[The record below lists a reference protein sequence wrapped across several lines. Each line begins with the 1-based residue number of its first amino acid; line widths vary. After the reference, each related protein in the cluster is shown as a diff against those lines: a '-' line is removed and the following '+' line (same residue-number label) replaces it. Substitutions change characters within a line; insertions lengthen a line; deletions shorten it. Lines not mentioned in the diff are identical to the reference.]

1 MQKFLSGGAAPPRIV
16 GFWLPAAIADRVGK
30 LLEYPIN
37 EYFDKVP
44 WEILRSVFG
53 SPPDILFVHL
63 EKDPTEMN
71 TKISEALEGSI
82 SRPPRILALTDKGG
96 GTILKHPPKWADDII
111 PLDLP
116 DPILRLNLKNALDF
130 FLVQKDLEIIFLAH
144 RVGRE
149 QLLNVTFTDPLT
161 GLLNRAGFQDMAAR
175 ELSRMVRTQQS
186 MSLIIIDIDRFKNIN
201 DTYGHP
207 TGDSVLRELAQI
219 LRAGTRDVD
228 SVIRFGGEEF
238 GIILP
243 HTEIEEL
250 VNVSERLRE
259 NVEAKHFAEIPKA
272 GDITISLGAV
282 CIRSSRRPD
291 LEEVY
296 PIADNL
302 LYQAKEQGRNRVVW
316 KIYE

>member
-1 MQKFLSGGAAPPRIV
+1 MGGRHYSP
-16 GFWLPAAIADRVGK
+16 GFARSRSSPSFEKRV
-30 LLEYPIN
+30 
-37 EYFDKVP
+37 
-44 WEILRSVFG
+44 R
-53 SPPDILFVHL
+53 
-63 EKDPTEMN
+63 
-71 TKISEALEGSI
+71 
-82 SRPPRILALTDKGG
+82 
-96 GTILKHPPKWADDII
+96 
-111 PLDLP
+111 
-116 DPILRLNLKNALDF
+116 F

-175 ELSRMVRTQQS
+175 ELFRMVRTQQS
-186 MSLIIIDIDRFKNIN
+186 MGLIIIDIDRFKNIN
-201 DTYGHP
+201 DIYGHP

-250 VNVSERLRE
+250 LNVAECLRE
-259 NVEAKHFAEIPKA
+259 NAEAKHLAEIPKA

-316 KIYE
+316 EIYE